1 MAWSLRRRLI
11 VSLAPLGI
19 LLLVLGVIGL
29 AVLFYMGGRINA
41 ILKENYVSVQAM
53 FLMNEGG
60 EGMDWSLQFGVGGGE
75 ADSRAQFEA
84 NWAGF
89 GQQFR
94 VEENNITILPIEQE
108 LVDRLRVL
116 KDDYR
121 ARGERFY
128 ARPAGS
134 PERTTD
140 YFGTPNDPGL
150 LGRFLEIKTVSGE
163 ILRINQENMI
173 QARDEAPSTAR
184 TDRLGR

>member
-29 AVLFYMGGRINA
+29 AVLFQMGGRINE

-53 FLMNEGG
+53 FLLNEHL
-60 EGMDWSLQFGVGGGE
+60 ERMDSSFQFALAGRE
-75 ADSRAQFEA
+75 ADARAQFDA
-84 NWAGF
+84 NRVGF
-89 GQQFR
+89 DQQFR
-94 VEENNITILPIEQE
+94 VEENNITILPVEKE

-116 KDDYR
+116 KEDYR

-140 YFGTPNDPGL
+140 YFGGPNDPGL
-150 LGRFLEIKTVSGE
+150 LGRFLEIQK
-163 ILRINQENMI
+163 
-173 QARDEAPSTAR
+173 
-184 TDRLGR
+184 